1 VSWSS
6 VKVRREMWGGEDEQ
20 VRAMQRDSSTY
31 CDEPKD
37 VDEYEAWIR
46 SFRIDDRKDEIEEL
60 LSSNAFMQEL
70 QNRIV
75 PLVVEYD
82 VFWTR
87 YFFHLHKLQQVEN
100 ARANLVKRESLLCC
114 TLFFNVHIFVDM
126 ESLNLQVRQN
136 KYAVAL
142 TPHTKFAWFMWISR
156 VCSTRDWRTWGIY
169 S

>member
-1 VSWSS
+1 MKFHRLESHVVQSFMRDCEDGLGCIHG
-6 VKVRREMWGGEDEQ
+6 RRRRYGNGIRRKGVIGREVGGL
-20 VRAMQRDSSTY
+20 A
-31 CDEPKD
+31 
-37 VDEYEAWIR
+37 
-46 SFRIDDRKDEIEEL
+46 
-60 LSSNAFMQEL
+60 
-70 QNRIV
+70 V